1 MKAEKGKSQ
10 IFADPRS
17 GAKGANSKSQV
28 EQLRE
33 KLVEDTGSPAE
44 AEQLLS
50 TARRLQD
57 WQTPQPSV
65 QDTAKL
71 LAALQPALPARQSA
85 ISHLL
90 SALRNSWP
98 LLLMRSQ
105 LRVVRTEIWTAS
117 ALVMALGAVVT
128 LALTQPETAGGTL
141 PFVLVAP
148 FVAALGVSF
157 LYGPAVDPA
166 LEIELTT
173 PVSPRL
179 VLLARL
185 ALVFGFDLMLSLVG
199 SAALAA
205 VRPDI
210 SLWPLVSAWLAPMTF
225 LSALA
230 FLLSV
235 ITLDTLHGVAVSL
248 LLWGYQ
254 TMRALLPPDSR
265 LPLLTLLPNLLA
277 ADARLP
283 LFVLA
288 IALSAVALW
297 LAGKE
302 ERWVRGM
309 ATH

>member
-10 IFADPRS
+10 MPNP
-17 GAKGANSKSQV
+17 KPQL
-28 EQLRE
+28 EQLRA
-33 KLVEDTGSPAE
+33 KLIEDTGSPLE

-50 TARRLQD
+50 TARRLRD
-57 WQTPQPSV
+57 WPAPQPSA

-71 LAALQPALPARQSA
+71 LAALQPALPARSSA

-90 SALRNSWP
+90 SDLRNSWP
-98 LLLMRSQ
+98 LLLIHSQ
-105 LRVVRTEIWTAS
+105 LRVVRAEIWTAS

-128 LALTQPETAGGTL
+128 LALTQPGTGGTL

-185 ALVFGFDLMLSLVG
+185 ALVFGFDLILSLVA
-199 SAALAA
+199 SAALAV

-210 SLWPLVSAWLAPMTF
+210 SLWSLVSAWLAPMTF

-254 TMRALLPPDSR
+254 TMRALVPSDSR
-265 LPLLTLLPNLLA
+265 LPLLALLPNLLA
-277 ADARLP
+277 ADARWP
-283 LFVLA
+283 LFLLA
-288 IALSAVALW
+288 MALSAVALW
-297 LAGKE
+297 LAGRE
-302 ERWVRGM
+302 ERWVNGM
-309 ATH
+309 AAL